1 MKPCDSSE
9 ARICSPTG
17 PSRHLR
23 MCSFDLNRKGRAGTI
38 VSGTMLLKAATLTR
52 TMSSAPSFTCSTVS
66 FSEPSALWPN
76 TLMVYL
82 PPVRSEMISLIFL
95 TAITVG

>member
-1 MKPCDSSE
+1 MKPCGSS
-9 ARICSPTG
+9 AFRIWSPTG

-23 MCSFDLNRKGRAGTI
+23 ICALDLNRNGSAGTM
-38 VSGTMLLKAATLTR
+38 VSGTMLLKAAALTR

-66 FSEPSALWPN
+66 FSEPSALLPN

-82 PPVRSEMISLIFL
+82 PPVFSEMISLIFL